1 MGAVR
6 IFFGIVFALAG
17 LYMLATTFQSQIIG
31 YGITKSNPI
40 LGYFSD
46 FIIPDVT
53 MGQLLNG
60 LFGFVLLII
69 GIGLAV
75 SGHRSQ
81 PPQIRYY

>member
-6 IFFGIVFALAG
+6 IFFGVIFVLVG
-17 LYMLATTFQSQIIG
+17 LYMLATTFLPQIIG
-31 YGITKSNPI
+31 FGVTQSNPI

-46 FIIPDVT
+46 FIIPEVT

-60 LFGFVLLII
+60 FIGFILLII

-75 SGHRSQ
+75 SGHRKQ
-81 PPQIRYY
+81 QQQITY